1 MRMRGGTDRWAA
13 SDPQTGTGRTAD
25 AGSVVVGISAITA
38 GTSQTGP
45 GGRPDD
51 EAAPP

>member
-13 SDPQTGTGRTAD
+13 SDPHTGTGRTAD
-25 AGSVVVGISAITA
+25 AGSVVVGISGITA

-45 GGRPDD
+45 ERRHDD